1 MLTPWVL
8 ERGSMQAYVNLCS
21 LEYVLL
27 HMSQT
32 CSSSNDKLSS
42 GEEAWFS
49 GPGYWGAVIGLLAV
63 LEGAWLLSRG
73 SAVWS
78 SDCTEFM
85 SPKFGIGVSV
95 LEREESGKAVVS
107 CWEKFPVLF
116 RLL

>member
-8 ERGSMQAYVNLCS
+8 GRGSIQAYVNLCS

-32 CSSSNDKLSS
+32 CSSSDDRFSS

-49 GPGYWGAVIGLLAV
+49 GLGYWGAVIGLLEV

-73 SAVWS
+73 GAVWN

-85 SPKFGIGVSV
+85 PPKFSIGVSV
-95 LEREESGKAVVS
+95 
-107 CWEKFPVLF
+107 
-116 RLL
+116 